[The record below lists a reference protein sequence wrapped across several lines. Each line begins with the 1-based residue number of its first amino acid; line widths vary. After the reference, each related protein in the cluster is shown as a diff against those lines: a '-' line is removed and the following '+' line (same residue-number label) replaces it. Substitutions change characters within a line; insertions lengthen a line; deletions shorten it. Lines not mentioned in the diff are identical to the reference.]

1 MNQLPGAHD
10 ITATNALAER
20 ARAERAQLAYPD
32 RVWTNPGLSA
42 SGEAIDDVV
51 IVGAGQSGLG
61 IYEGLRRDGVAR
73 IRLVD
78 AAPPGREGV
87 WETFARM
94 STLRTPKILNGLD
107 FGQPSLSI
115 RSWYVARHGQ
125 TAWDEL
131 HQIGRSDWADYLA
144 WYRETLEIPVENGV
158 TVTDVRS
165 NGTDGVV
172 VEAQTPDGP
181 RSFAAR
187 TVVLATGYDG
197 AGSWSAPAIVQ
208 DAVEPA
214 LWSHSNGDIDFAALA
229 GLRVGVIG
237 HGASAFDNAASALAA
252 GAASADLLF
261 RRAALPRVNPLRHV
275 ETAALMGHYPA
286 LSDET
291 RFAIARF
298 IKRVDQPPAESGY
311 RAANAMPGF
320 AMHPSSPLVSVE
332 QVGQTVHVTTP
343 QRTFVFDHLICATG
357 LRVELENR
365 AELQTLAPL
374 VSRWSQRRP
383 DLAGGS
389 GENGEA
395 GQTDATDHALGQ
407 YPYLGPS
414 YEFTPV
420 DDAHDWVSRVF
431 AFSGLGF
438 ISQGPHSTS
447 ISGHKHAIPRVVR
460 GITQRLLLDEQ
471 PRILDD
477 LAAFDTAELY
487 L

>member
-1 MNQLPGAHD
+1 MTEPGAPRD
-10 ITATNALAER
+10 TAATAALAER
-20 ARAERAQLAYPD
+20 ARAERTQLAYPD
-32 RVWTNPGLSA
+32 RVWTNPGHAA
-42 SGEAIDDVV
+42 SGEPVDDVI

-61 IYEGLRRDGVAR
+61 IYEGLRRDGIAR

-78 AAPPGREGV
+78 AAPAGREGV
-87 WETFARM
+87 WKTFARM

-107 FGQPSLSI
+107 FGQPSLSV

-125 TAWDEL
+125 AAWDGL
-131 HQIGRSDWADYLA
+131 HQIPRDDWADYLA
-144 WYRETLEIPVENGV
+144 WYRETLRIPVENGV
-158 TVTDVRS
+158 SVTDVRS
-165 NGTDGVV
+165 LGDGVV
-172 VEAQTPDGP
+172 VDARTPDGP

-197 AGSWSAPAIVQ
+197 AGDWAAPQIVS
-208 DAVEPA
+208 DAVA
-214 LWSHSNGDIDFAALA
+214 AHLWSHSNGAIDFAALA

-237 HGASAFDNAASALAA
+237 HGASAFDNAASALVA

-261 RRAALPRVNPLRHV
+261 RRAALPRINPLRHV

-291 RFAIARF
+291 RWNIARF
-298 IKRVDQPPAESGY
+298 VKRVDQPPAESGY
-311 RAANAMPGF
+311 RTANSMPGF
-320 AMHPSSPLVSVE
+320 ELHPASPLVSVV
-332 QVGQTVHVTTP
+332 QVGETVHVTTP
-343 QRTFVFDHLICATG
+343 RRTFVFDHLICATG
-357 LRVELENR
+357 LRVQLENR
-365 AELQTLAPL
+365 PELQTLAPL
-374 VSRWSQRRP
+374 ITRWSQRRP
-383 DLAGGS
+383 DLVGAS
-389 GENGEA
+389 GAE
-395 GQTDATDHALGQ
+395 DDALGQ

-414 YEFTPV
+414 YEFTSV
-420 DDAHDWVSRVF
+420 AGNEWVSRVF

-438 ISQGPHSTS
+438 VSQGPHSTS

-460 GITQRLLLDEQ
+460 GITQRLLIDEQ